1 MLGGQIPQIA
11 RDWLTVVAAVDICYC
26 WVQCLG
32 LGCTSHQQP
41 RVRIQSQAQ
50 SGEVIHLRPD
60 RALHQSE
67 HWKHETDQWETRQPR
82 TWTIMK
88 AANSANNIALHQSMA
103 RLNLENIYHYFK
115 WLFIFTMKIEDS
127 LYLTIRFLIHLF
139 ALPAF
144 TTELIV
150 LETFKY
156 VYLSTFLH
164 VNIVK

>member
-11 RDWLTVVAAVDICYC
+11 RDWLTVVVAVDICYC

-127 LYLTIRFLIHLF
+127 LYLTIRFLIHQF
-139 ALPAF
+139 ALPALAAF
-144 TTELIV
+144 PTELMVWDI
-150 LETFKY
+150 
-156 VYLSTFLH
+156 
-164 VNIVK
+164 